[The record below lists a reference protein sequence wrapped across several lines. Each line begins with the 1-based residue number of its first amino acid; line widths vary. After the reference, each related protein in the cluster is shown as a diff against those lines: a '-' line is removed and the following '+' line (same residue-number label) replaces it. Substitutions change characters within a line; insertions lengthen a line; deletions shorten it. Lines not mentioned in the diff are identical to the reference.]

1 VPGVFAHGRALA
13 VSTSLFVASALSSAC
28 GATVD
33 KGSSDAS
40 DAKAGNGCPGSQV
53 SLTVK
58 NVESWCTFAINGG
71 KESAAASDTLCIA
84 PGTVTLSATPKPG
97 FELGPEPWHDIDS
110 LNGGTATVVVSSGS
124 KCVWVCC
131 PGSGAGGAPCPE
143 SDQCF

>member
-1 VPGVFAHGRALA
+1 VPIVIARRRALA
-13 VSTSLFVASALSSAC
+13 VSASVLISSTLLSAC

-33 KGSSDAS
+33 NGSSDAS
-40 DAKAGNGCPGSQV
+40 DAKAGNGCPGGQV

-58 NVESWCTFAINGG
+58 NVEMWCTFAINGS
-71 KESAAASDTLCIA
+71 KESAVASETLCVA
-84 PGTVTLSATPKPG
+84 PGTVTLAATPKAG
-97 FELGPEPWHDIDS
+97 FELGPEPWHDINS
-110 LNGGTATVVVSSGS
+110 LNGGTATVVLTSGS